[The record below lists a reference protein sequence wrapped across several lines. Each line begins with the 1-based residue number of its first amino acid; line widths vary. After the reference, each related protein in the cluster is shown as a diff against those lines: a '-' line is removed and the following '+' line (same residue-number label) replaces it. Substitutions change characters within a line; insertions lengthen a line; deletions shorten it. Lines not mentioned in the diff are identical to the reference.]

1 MRIINNIICYK
12 GEIIIC
18 LYDELNIGYVL
29 ENNFSFHTME
39 LSKDVSFKEILRI
52 KDYLRKDFGERREQG
67 EGKYKYVKWNI
78 FNESVRVILRIQNG
92 YIKNDYYSN
101 SITLIINPRSLI
113 EGKIEHFKI
122 FKNTSENVK
131 LLIKKLREVIKS
143 IKADTQ
149 NFIDLN
155 DLYGFKLTRIDLCMN
170 FVLYSEKT
178 ANDLFTLMKR
188 GDMYK
193 NMEEIKV
200 YDKISKRKKPYKDS
214 IAFSGKEIKINIYNK
229 LKELE
234 NNNKQEALNS
244 NDFNGFIRFEIV
256 WGKEKLRKIRQ
267 KYRQYELF
275 SEFLSD
281 VHIHSRNEIK
291 KCIEKLFKKG
301 RYFTVEDAVKWLSL
315 CVQDGIIKGK
325 TKDNM
330 VEFLHLVSDKR
341 SYAEAIKECHD
352 YKILEN
358 KFENERI
365 NLNPVTIPVRWIDG
379 TYRILP
385 SVYEM
390 LGFNNIEKDREI
402 KEKLKE
408 MENKSKKIK
417 REGFRINYRESNNL
431 EEFFKEIFEEF
442 KPR

>member
-1 MRIINNIICYK
+1 MSN
-12 GEIIIC
+12 
-18 LYDELNIGYVL
+18 LSDELNIGYIL
-29 ENNFSFHTME
+29 EDVFSFHTME
-39 LSKDVSFKEILRI
+39 LRKDISFKEILKV
-52 KDYLRKDFGERREQG
+52 KDYLKKGFGERREQG
-67 EGKYKYVKWNI
+67 NGKYKYVKWNI

-122 FKNTSENVK
+122 FKNTLENIK
-131 LLIKKLREVIKS
+131 LLIKKIREVIKS
-143 IKADTQ
+143 IGADTR
-149 NFIDLN
+149 NFLDLN
-155 DLYGFKLTRIDLCMN
+155 DLYGFKLTRIDLCTN
-170 FVLYSEKT
+170 FVFYSEKT

-200 YDKISKRKKPYKDS
+200 YDKISKRKKPYKDA

-244 NDFNGFIRFEIV
+244 NDFNGFIRFEVV

-267 KYRQYELF
+267 KYRQYELL

-281 VHIHSRNEIK
+281 VHIHSINEIK
-291 KCIEKLFKKG
+291 KRVEKLFKKG

-315 CVQDGIIKGK
+315 CVQDGVIKRK
-325 TKDNM
+325 TKDTM
-330 VEFLHLVSDKR
+330 VEFIHLVSDKR
-341 SYAEAIKECHD
+341 SYAEVVKECSD
-352 YKILEN
+352 YKVLEN

-365 NLNPVTIPVRWIDG
+365 NLNPVTIPARWIDG

-390 LGFNNIEKDREI
+390 LGFDNIEQNREI

-417 REGFRINYRESNNL
+417 REGYRINYRKSNNL